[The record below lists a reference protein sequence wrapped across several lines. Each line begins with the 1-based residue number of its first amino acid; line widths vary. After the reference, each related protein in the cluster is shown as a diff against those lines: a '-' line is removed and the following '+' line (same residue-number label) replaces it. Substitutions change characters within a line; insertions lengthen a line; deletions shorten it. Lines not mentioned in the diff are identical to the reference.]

1 MPAQTVNYQCP
12 ACMGP
17 LHFSGETGKLQ
28 CDYCGSQYD
37 PAEIEKLYEKKEDA
51 ATEAFQQAEAAPDE
65 FSWTPEGMRAYSCPS
80 CGAEVVCD
88 ETTAATSCPYCG
100 NPTVVPGQLG
110 GMLKPDYIIPFKLDK
125 NAAISALKKD
135 YRRKNSCPEPF
146 LRAIILR
153 KFKESMYPFG
163 CLTALRKAAF
173 GQMPNRSAHGRKEII
188 RSPKSRS
195 TWFCGRVRQGSRGS
209 LWTDL
214 LRCQMS
220 IWIPLSHM
228 TMRGLPNFPLPIFQN
243 FWRRNTMLTKTK
255 VRSVPQSVWRK
266 VFTGCWTTP
275 SNYRKAHLL

>member
-1 MPAQTVNYQCP
+1 MHAQTVNYQCP

-65 FSWTPEGMRAYSCPS
+65 FSWMPEGMRAYSCPS

-110 GMLKPDYIIPFKLDK
+110 GMLKPDYIIPFKLDN

-135 YRRKNSCPEPF
+135 YRRKKFLPRAFSTSNHITEIQGVYVPF
-146 LRAIILR
+146 WLFDGTAEGSLRAHN
-153 KFKESMYPFG
+153 P
-163 CLTALRKAAF
+163 KAVGSNPA
-173 GQMPNRSAHGRKEII
+173 PATKSPLISPEI
-188 RSPKSRS
+188 SGFSLFS
-195 TWFCGRVRQGSRGS
+195 ELFEDVFSRGVRA
-209 LWTDL
+209 DPY
-214 LRCQMS
+214 RD
-220 IWIPLSHM
+220 PY
-228 TMRGLPNFPLPIFQN
+228 GNE
-243 FWRRNTMLTKTK
+243 RRYS
-255 VRSVPQSVWRK
+255 R
-266 VFTGCWTTP
+266 
-275 SNYRKAHLL
+275 